1 MYIHFCTYTHR
12 HTYTYIYHMST
23 FINVHICNHCPCVQ
37 YILVSWKVWKGKLMS
52 WRLFALASDDK
63 VGTGPKNSELMQ
75 LGDQLAD
82 EMSTKTGRRM
92 AESTSCRGRRLSV
105 AWPAQVQSECLSP
118 RRQAWLLP
126 QLFRCCFALF
136 YLLHRSTFEPK
147 FRWSTVKPVL
157 YAFLELSQGFDAKA
171 FIGQ

>member
-1 MYIHFCTYTHR
+1 MYISIYV
-12 HTYTYIYHMST
+12 YIYIC
-23 FINVHICNHCPCVQ
+23 INVSMYICIYIYVSCINVYMYVYMHICR
-37 YILVSWKVWKGKLMS
+37 YS
-52 WRLFALASDDK
+52 
-63 VGTGPKNSELMQ
+63 VGTGPKNSELMH

-82 EMSTKTGRRM
+82 EMLTKTGRRM

-136 YLLHRSTFEPK
+136 YLLDRPTFQSK